1 MLYSF
6 DLIVH
11 VFGAGVQGRA
21 GAGGLVV
28 SVPIGHNERPC
39 DSARRIPFSSGIAS
53 RDSNDDR
60 FCCAQA
66 GLALLGSYLECDI
79 CGPTAQG

>member
-1 MLYSF
+1 MELKRVLYSF

-28 SVPIGHNERPC
+28 SVPIGHNERPY
-39 DSARRIPFSSGIAS
+39 RTIQQGAS
-53 RDSNDDR
+53 HSVLGLRHVIQTTTVFVVHKRD
-60 FCCAQA
+60 
-66 GLALLGSYLECDI
+66 LLCWVVI
-79 CGPTAQG
+79 